1 MSFGNKEA
9 GDFAGDGCNLT
20 HMLVAHLLTRSGAH
34 DGVDLVTSA
43 SSATTT
49 SSNMSRSRAFS
60 LSTATSTDSLP
71 HAPPSRQLGTVD
83 NESSKKKR
91 KLQDGGAVEAHES
104 NTVAAENEASE
115 HDAPSDE
122 RGWEAAHR
130 RVEAKLLKAEEK
142 RLEEQARRLDWQNKA
157 NEKDVT
163 AHQIKV
169 KHMNTTTHLKAEAT
183 RMHEV
188 TVQKEGIIVDLQYKI
203 TQRDLTINQ
212 LGKDKL
218 IMRLENSELKAQNKY
233 LVEHAS
239 APMPCRDASC
249 VPHFDPSVHS
259 HERYQH
265 PNAPKKNALY
275 KYFQPTRTYR
285 RGTGK
290 VRPGRYGSGL
300 NWDLG
305 LCLVTFTSKA
315 VCSDTSCEY
324 RHGHLDPD
332 ERLYMGFLTPNGP
345 SFIASTDEYMR
356 GKASKPT

>member
-1 MSFGNKEA
+1 VSQCKT
-9 GDFAGDGCNLT
+9 DC
-20 HMLVAHLLTRSGAH
+20 SI
-34 DGVDLVTSA
+34 
-43 SSATTT
+43 
-49 SSNMSRSRAFS
+49 AFS
-60 LSTATSTDSLP
+60 FSTATSTDILP
-71 HAPPSRQLGTVD
+71 RAPPSGQLGTAD

-91 KLQDGGAVEAHES
+91 KLQDGGAVEAQES
-104 NTVAAENEASE
+104 NTVTAENEASE
-115 HDAPSDE
+115 HDEPSDE

-142 RLEEQARRLDWQNKA
+142 RLKEQARRLDWQNKA
-157 NEKDVT
+157 SEKDVT

-169 KHMNTTTHLKAEAT
+169 KHMDTTTHLKAEAT
-183 RMHEV
+183 RMHEA
-188 TVQKEGIIVDLQYKI
+188 TVQKEGIIVDLRYKI

-212 LGKDKL
+212 LGKDIL
-218 IMRLENSELKAQNKY
+218 LMRLKNSELKTQNKY

-239 APMPCRDASC
+239 APMPRHEASC
-249 VPHFDPSVHS
+249 VPHSDPSVHS

-324 RHGHLDPD
+324 RHDHLDAD

-345 SFIASTDEYMR
+345 SFIASSDECMR
-356 GKASKPT
+356 GRASRPT